1 MSRIALTARQE
12 AFAVAFAKSR
22 SISKAY
28 REAYEVDPAWDAR
41 KIDKNARAVLNTPA
55 VRERIED
62 LINAAAADA
71 VFTVSDAIGRFLAI
85 ASADPNELVSLRVGA
100 CRYCHGDAH
109 RYHWRERE
117 YLEALD
123 RAERD
128 STPIPDIGGGFDYD
142 ATAVP
147 HPECP
152 ECHGE
157 GIGRVVASDT
167 TALTQAGRLLFG
179 GVKHTNNGPQI
190 IIADRMKALEAAC
203 RLAGFFKD
211 NVNVTGELKRMDA
224 VISMEAKDPQH
235 AAKLYMEMVA
245 GIKADG

>member
-1 MSRIALTARQE
+1 MPRIALTARQE
-12 AFAVAFAKSR
+12 AFSVAFAKSR

-28 REAYEVDPAWDAR
+28 REAYEVDPTWDAR
-41 KIDKNARAVLNTPA
+41 KIDKNARAVINTPA
-55 VRERIED
+55 VRDRIEE
-62 LINAAAADA
+62 LINEAGKAA
-71 VFTVSDAIGRFLAI
+71 VFTVTEAISRFLAI

-100 CRYCHGDAH
+100 CRYCHGQAH
-109 RYHWRERE
+109 GYQWRERE

-123 RAERD
+123 RSERD
-128 STPIPDIGGGFDYD
+128 GANIPDIGGGFDYD
-142 ATAVP
+142 ATATP

-157 GIGRVVASDT
+157 GVPREVVKDT
-167 TALTQAGRLLFG
+167 TDLSAEGRLLFG
-179 GVKHTNNGPQI
+179 GIKHTNSGPQI

-224 VISMEAKDPQH
+224 VVTMEARDPQH
-235 AAKLYMEMVA
+235 AAKLYMEMVN
-245 GIKADG
+245 GIKAD